1 MRTVSSVRVEAL
13 DDETTDD
20 ADELGG
26 LAPAG
31 KTPASHAVQAVALA
45 PPATQRGVCRDP
57 LPTPQ
62 RVSSTRG
69 EHAHAIRLEAIAA
82 PQARPQAGARAS
94 GMVQP

>member
-31 KTPASHAVQAVALA
+31 KTPAAHAVQVAALA
-45 PPATQRGVCRDP
+45 PPATQGGDAESPR
-57 LPTPQ
+57 PT
-62 RVSSTRG
+62 
-69 EHAHAIRLEAIAA
+69 L
-82 PQARPQAGARAS
+82 
-94 GMVQP
+94 

>member
-45 PPATQRGVCRDP
+45 PPATQRGVCNDP
-57 LPTPQ
+57 AADSLKES
-62 RVSSTRG
+62 RRG
-69 EHAHAIRLEAIAA
+69 AEHVQARRLEAARA
-82 PQARPQAGARAS
+82 PQARPEAGARAS
-94 GMVQP
+94 AMVHP

>member
-31 KTPASHAVQAVALA
+31 KMPAACAVHVVALA
-45 PPATQRGVCRDP
+45 PPATQRGHAGTP
-57 LPTPQ
+57 LPT
-62 RVSSTRG
+62 
-69 EHAHAIRLEAIAA
+69 L
-82 PQARPQAGARAS
+82 
-94 GMVQP
+94 